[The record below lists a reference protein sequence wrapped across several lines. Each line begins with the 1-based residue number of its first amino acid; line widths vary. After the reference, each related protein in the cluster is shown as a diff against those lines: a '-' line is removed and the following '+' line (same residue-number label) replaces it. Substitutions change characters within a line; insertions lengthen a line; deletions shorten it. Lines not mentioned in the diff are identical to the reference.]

1 MKKITRKKAVTK
13 GKIRSE
19 LTGKNLT
26 ANAGL
31 LPVLRFMDK
40 LLVGEML
47 GKQVTTR
54 SRGANA
60 EVSFSGAI
68 ERIIVSQI
76 AGATAMEHVSK
87 ISSDDVI
94 CKIAGW
100 EAKPVAT
107 TLSRVLGIASN
118 RNVKEFESVMP
129 RFRGKVWKK
138 AVKSGKKLICAINKM
153 IIDLDSTVQGVF
165 GDQEGAEIGYN
176 PKKKGQK
183 SYHPMMAFC
192 SETKEILHSWYRCGS
207 AYTSNGT
214 IEFLKELFA
223 SISKSIRKILRAD
236 SGFFDGNVLDYL
248 ESESSGYLI
257 KVKLKGLY
265 QILNR
270 QTWTKTHGGWEESS
284 FEHKCG
290 TWSKKR
296 KFVAVR
302 KLVRIEEGLFPT
314 PVYEYFCYVTTE
326 KGTPMEIHRMY
337 GKRATCETW
346 IEECKSQMKAGY
358 IRSNDFTMNSI
369 LFQCGVLA
377 YNILKW
383 MTLLAG
389 GDLHKWEVKSIR
401 MWLIRIAGKL
411 VTGSRQLILKL
422 PEQFIYHDEW
432 KIFELMTINLEF

>member
-13 GKIRSE
+13 GKVKSE
-19 LTGKNLT
+19 LTGKNMT
-26 ANAGL
+26 VNAGL

-40 LLVGEML
+40 LSVEELL
-47 GKQVTTR
+47 GNQVTTR

-60 EVSFSGAI
+60 EVSFTEAI
-68 ERIIVSQI
+68 ERVIVSQI

-153 IIDLDSTVQGVF
+153 IIDIDSTVQGVF

-192 SETKEILHSWYRCGS
+192 SETKEVLHSWYRCGS

-223 SISKSIRKILRAD
+223 SISKSIRKILRGD
-236 SGFFDGNVLDYL
+236 SGFFDGNILDY
-248 ESESSGYLI
+248 
-257 KVKLKGLY
+257 
-265 QILNR
+265 
-270 QTWTKTHGGWEESS
+270 
-284 FEHKCG
+284 
-290 TWSKKR
+290 
-296 KFVAVR
+296 
-302 KLVRIEEGLFPT
+302 
-314 PVYEYFCYVTTE
+314 
-326 KGTPMEIHRMY
+326 
-337 GKRATCETW
+337 
-346 IEECKSQMKAGY
+346 
-358 IRSNDFTMNSI
+358 IRF
-369 LFQCGVLA
+369 
-377 YNILKW
+377 
-383 MTLLAG
+383 
-389 GDLHKWEVKSIR
+389 
-401 MWLIRIAGKL
+401 
-411 VTGSRQLILKL
+411 
-422 PEQFIYHDEW
+422 
-432 KIFELMTINLEF
+432 